1 VNVHVDL
8 VCKAS
13 SEGDKHVKHV
23 QYCYDRAQDLN
34 FFTSIQ
40 VDTRVLKSSIPI

>member
-1 VNVHVDL
+1 MNVHVDL

-23 QYCYDRAQDLN
+23 QYCYDESKMWCTFSHCLSVN
-34 FFTSIQ
+34 GS
-40 VDTRVLKSSIPI
+40 L